1 MGDSHQARRL
11 SGMRLS
17 VVIPTF
23 HRPALL
29 GRVLDRLEAQRG
41 VEPGGFEVVVVRDAA
56 DDDEA
61 AVERA
66 IAKRP
71 FHVRLLTGPT
81 PGVSATRD
89 TGWREAGAPLVLF
102 VGDDML
108 PRADVLAEHLAWHE
122 RHPQPEVAVLGHVR
136 WSPEL
141 RLTPFMRWLDH
152 GMQFDYP
159 AIQGE
164 EAGWGRFYAANC
176 SLKRE
181 LLERSG
187 GFDHSFRF
195 GYEELELARR
205 MRDLG
210 LRVLYNRAAVVEH
223 LHETSL
229 DSWRERMRTV
239 AAAELQMVR
248 KHPDVAPYF
257 YDMFTRVAGRGA
269 PRGRGARLAGIVPRS
284 VPWLGERVWASADA
298 YWRYELAQAFLP
310 AWEEA
315 VRAER
320 TAAR

>member
-1 MGDSHQARRL
+1 
-11 SGMRLS
+11 MRLS

-23 HRPALL
+23 RRPELL
-29 GRVLDRLEAQRG
+29 GRVLDRLQAQRG
-41 VEPGGFEVVVVRDAA
+41 VKPGSFEVIVVRDIA
-56 DDDEA
+56 DDDAA

-66 IAKRP
+66 IGDRP
-71 FHVRLLTGPT
+71 FPVQLLTGPS
-81 PGVSATRD
+81 PGVAATRD
-89 TGWREAGAPLVLF
+89 TGWRQAEAPLVLF
-102 VGDDML
+102 IGDDML
-108 PRADVLAEHLAWHE
+108 PQAGLVAEHLGWQE
-122 RHPQPEVAVLGHVR
+122 RHPEPEVAVLGHVR

-159 AIQGE
+159 AIEGT

-187 GFDHSFRF
+187 GFDHDFRF

-205 MRDLG
+205 MHDFG

-223 LHETSL
+223 MHPTTL

-248 KHPDVAPYF
+248 KHPDVEPYF
-257 YDMFTRVAGRGA
+257 HEMFSEVAKRPP
-269 PRGRGARLAGIVPRS
+269 PRGRGARLAGVVPRW
-284 VPWLGERVWASADA
+284 VPWLGPRVWASADA
-298 YWRYELAQAFLP
+298 HWRSELAHAFLP
-310 AWEEA
+310 AWKEA
-315 VRAER
+315 QSTKVR
-320 TAAR
+320 

>member
-1 MGDSHQARRL
+1 VPEGAFD
-11 SGMRLS
+11 
-17 VVIPTF
+17 
-23 HRPALL
+23 
-29 GRVLDRLEAQRG
+29 
-41 VEPGGFEVVVVRDAA
+41 VVVARDAA
-56 DDDEA
+56 DDDA
-61 AVERA
+61 PAVERA
-66 IAKRP
+66 VEGRP
-71 FHVRLLTGPT
+71 FPVRLLTGPE
-81 PGVSATRD
+81 PGVAATRD
-89 TGWREAGAPLVLF
+89 AGWRAADAPLVLF
-102 VGDDML
+102 LGDDML
-108 PRADVLAEHLAWHE
+108 PRPDVVAQHLAWQE
-122 RHPQPEVAVLGHVR
+122 RHPEPEVAVLGHVR

-159 AIQGE
+159 NIEGI

-176 SLKRE
+176 SLKAD

-187 GFDHSFRF
+187 GFDHEFRF

-223 LHETSL
+223 LHPTTL

-257 YDMFTRVAGRGA
+257 HDMFSRVAERAA
-269 PRGRGARLAGIVPRS
+269 PRGRAARLAGAVPRW
-284 VPWLGERVWASADA
+284 VPWLGPRVWASADA
-298 YWRYELAQAFLP
+298 YWRHELARAFLP

-315 VRAER
+315 QSTKVR
-320 TAAR
+320 